1 MKTKTKTKTKKVKT
15 IIFVL
20 VFSLF
25 SLFTGYS
32 QENPQNKPQ
41 QNPKENQAQK
51 DKKDEKTKTTPA
63 TQTPAQIPA
72 SPDEQLQQEID
83 PNSFIYNPGGRRDP
97 FKNLLQGKEGA
108 LDREALE
115 GIAGLTIGEL
125 VLEGIMEV
133 GKGKFKA
140 FMKGPKNIPYAVS
153 VGEKVYDGEVAEITP
168 NCIVFKQ
175 ILTVALSGTKETKVV
190 KWLNP
195 EEEAGK

>member
-1 MKTKTKTKTKKVKT
+1 M
-15 IIFVL
+15 IFIL
-20 VFSLF
+20 VFGMFSLF
-25 SLFTGYS
+25 VGYS
-32 QENPQNKPQ
+32 QENP
-41 QNPKENQAQK
+41 PKKVAEKSQENQVQK
-51 DKKDEKTKTTPA
+51 DKKDEKDEKAKTSPA
-63 TQTPAQIPA
+63 AQTPAQPPA
-72 SPDEQLQQEID
+72 SQEEQLQQEID

-97 FKNLLQGKEGA
+97 FRNLLQGKEGA

-168 NCIVFKQ
+168 NCIIFKQ